1 MNVRPVG
8 HNWRPSTFTSTA
20 RVWLAFTL
28 AGPVVGGAG
37 SRPQI
42 PVIEPLSDSPDCPPD
57 GSKPFY
63 RWLRLLKVI
72 LAIVASLLTILQ
84 LLGGL

>member
-1 MNVRPVG
+1 M
-8 HNWRPSTFTSTA
+8 
-20 RVWLAFTL
+20 
-28 AGPVVGGAG
+28 
-37 SRPQI
+37 
-42 PVIEPLSDSPDCPPD
+42 IEPLSDSPDYPPD
-57 GSKPFY
+57 GSKPLY